1 MSKVVKLYC
10 HGLYRERRIDNSFL
24 FFSEQI
30 RKRSVAKDLEEIFVQ
45 STIINLGP
53 CYDYKLAGKDLDSSP
68 FPFSVVISLLVTVE
82 QAVP

>member
-1 MSKVVKLYC
+1 M
-10 HGLYRERRIDNSFL
+10 
-24 FFSEQI
+24 
-30 RKRSVAKDLEEIFVQ
+30 AKDLEEIFVQ

>member
-45 STIINLGP
+45 STIINLCP
-53 CYDYKLAGKDLDSSP
+53 CYDYKLAGKDSSP
-68 FPFSVVISLLVTVE
+68 FPFSVVISMLVTVE